1 MLAPQQHHISRPND
15 PVTPTNSVLQPINH
29 LKTMIVPLTV
39 QSITPDHNQ
48 SSMEFPS
55 SQELAKRQN
64 PTDRLKRS
72 RERNRMHARKTRQ
85 RKKEHMQLLQK
96 RAEDLK
102 SEQISLK
109 QIINEK
115 NTASIL
121 VGMFAT
127 SKNNSAETNSA
138 NAMVD
143 ELLKRPSDE
152 IPDVSRIAE
161 LPALILP
168 GQHSKRRLSKEGEDT
183 EGPPIPLDQYPN
195 DGIDYKLLGKDRSK
209 CTPAE
214 LDKIRKERNRMHAKR
229 TRDRKRIFMEEME
242 DIIRQ
247 LENENKF
254 LEDHL
259 KIMAAQEMDA
269 TATDNSLPHKAPTTA
284 PTTTTTTTT
293 TQIIK
298 QEENLTTP
306 TQPVTAQTLT
316 YITETGN
323 SNGVQCLL
331 TLATASVE
339 KRSYDRMSTTSSNT
353 SLSSGPSGQVSTQSD
368 DYHSTYSEPSKTGNT
383 SYPPPKKFCLK
394 KYSLQSSHL
403 PSSITTIQQ

>member
-1 MLAPQQHHISRPND
+1 
-15 PVTPTNSVLQPINH
+15 
-29 LKTMIVPLTV
+29 
-39 QSITPDHNQ
+39 
-48 SSMEFPS
+48 
-55 SQELAKRQN
+55 
-64 PTDRLKRS
+64 
-72 RERNRMHARKTRQ
+72 MHARKTRQ

-138 NAMVD
+138 NALVD
-143 ELLKRPSDE
+143 ELLKRPSDQ

-168 GQHSKRRLSKEGEDT
+168 GQHSKRRLSKDGEDT
-183 EGPPIPLDQYPN
+183 EGPPISFDQYPN
-195 DGIDYKLLGKDRSK
+195 DGIDYQLLGKDRSK

-259 KIMAAQEMDA
+259 KIMATQEMEA
-269 TATDNSLPHKAPTTA
+269 TATNNSLPHKVSHTLVSPTATS
-284 PTTTTTTTT
+284 TTTNTT

-298 QEENLTTP
+298 QEEIITTP
-306 TQPVTAQTLT
+306 ATTTQNQNHTTDT
-316 YITETGN
+316 RK
-323 SNGVQCLL
+323 SNGVESLL
-331 TLATASVE
+331 ALATVSVE
-339 KRSYDRMSTTSSNT
+339 KRPYDRMSTTSSNT

-368 DYHSTYSEPSKTGNT
+368 DHHSSYSEVSNST

-394 KYSLQSSHL
+394 KYSLQASHL